1 MRTTARRRCVLE
13 TALAAAA
20 VVAAAAAAA
29 ADGSGSGSGR
39 GRQQQRTEHLD
50 AMGSC
55 LPRGVPR
62 SQAPSSLTRLPTGT
76 HWVHRVPA
84 SAPPRPAQ
92 TLPPRGRCRS
102 HRPKATPLS
111 SHPHQHRLLALAG
124 GRWRAARPYA
134 EAGAARVSTC
144 RGVRLWVPHDAMMAA
159 RRTLRVATPLGES
172 TSGSVTNPSISSR
185 RRSAG
190 PKGMLPAVSAIRPDP
205 LGYTS

>member
-1 MRTTARRRCVLE
+1 MCAPQHGDGAGNRTRSGGSGS
-13 TALAAAA
+13 
-20 VVAAAAAAA
+20 
-29 ADGSGSGSGR
+29 GSGSGSGR

-55 LPRGVPR
+55 LPRGPPR

-124 GRWRAARPYA
+124 GRWRAARPCA
-134 EAGAARVSTC
+134 EAGAARVSTY
-144 RGVRLWVPHDAMMAA
+144 RGGRGPPVGAARRDDA

-172 TSGSVTNPSISSR
+172 KSGSVTNPSISSR